1 MVECVVSKNVPL
13 LHYSIKLN
21 VSDCHYDND
30 DDTMAITMV
39 SHFVGTAVLYV
50 KAQGVKCI

>member
-1 MVECVVSKNVPL
+1 MVECVVSKNVSL

>member
-1 MVECVVSKNVPL
+1 MVECVVSKNVSL

-21 VSDCHYDND
+21 VSECHYDYD
-30 DDTMAITMV
+30 DDILAITMV
-39 SHFVGTAVLYV
+39 SHFMGTVVLYV

>member
-1 MVECVVSKNVPL
+1 MVECVVSKNVSL

-30 DDTMAITMV
+30 GDTLAITMV
-39 SHFVGTAVLYV
+39 SHLEGTVVLYV